1 MENHQMMLILLKELE
16 FLCIKY
22 LLIDITLQITEMS
35 QKSSTFSIKVDERMK
50 GDVDDVSL
58 SDA

>member
-1 MENHQMMLILLKELE
+1 MMLILLKELE

-35 QKSSTFSIKVDERMK
+35 QKPSTFSIKVDERMK

>member
-35 QKSSTFSIKVDERMK
+35 QKPSTFSIKVDERMK